1 MHAGRRGFGASGSGT
16 SQRMEHMPSPDQA
29 ERNQQRKLEFIPA
42 WPLIASVVVLVGLFL
57 LLR

>member
-1 MHAGRRGFGASGSGT
+1 
-16 SQRMEHMPSPDQA
+16 MEHMPSPDQA